1 MHPTVP
7 VLMYHHVSP
16 LKGDMVSVTPSV
28 FDGQMRHIRDA
39 GYQTL
44 SLGELLGFMEGG
56 FKPERKSVVITF
68 DDGYLD
74 NYIYAYPVL
83 KAYGLK
89 AAVFLV
95 SDWVDKASL
104 VHDKAQV
111 IEDYKKTP
119 LTHEQTKALAEKGA
133 LEKVSVDWQ
142 MVREMMG
149 GATIEFHSHT
159 RSHRSADRLERAELI
174 EELSGSK
181 RRIEEMTGVD
191 CQYLCWP
198 KGRYNA
204 EAVDAAVDAGY
215 KGIFTT
221 IAGVAERGG
230 DPLHIKRIVVKDS
243 AVWLKLRLAIYTNP
257 VLAKGYLA
265 LRGKKG

>member
-1 MHPTVP
+1 MHTTVP

-16 LKGDMVSVTPSV
+16 IKGDMVSVTPSV
-28 FDGQMRHIRDA
+28 FEGQMRHIKNA

-44 SLGELLGFMEGG
+44 SLGEFIGFMEGG

-83 KAYGLK
+83 KSYGLK

-104 VHDKAQV
+104 VHDKIQV
-111 IEDYKKTP
+111 IDDYKKMP
-119 LTHEQTKALAEKGA
+119 LTHEQTKALADKGA

-142 MVREMMG
+142 MVREMEG
-149 GATIEFHSHT
+149 GSLVEFHSHT
-159 RSHRSADRLERAELI
+159 KSHRTADRLDRAELI

-181 RRIEEMTGVD
+181 RRIEEMTKRD
-191 CQYLCWP
+191 CPYLCWP

-204 EAVDAAVDAGY
+204 EAVGAAVDAGY

-221 IAGVAERGG
+221 IAGVAERGA

-243 AVWLKLRLAIYTNP
+243 VAWLKVRLAIYTNP

>member
-1 MHPTVP
+1 MYTTVP

-28 FDGQMRHIRDA
+28 FDGQMRYIRDA

-44 SLGELLGFMEGG
+44 SLDELIGFMEGN

-83 KAYGLK
+83 KACGLK

-104 VHDKAQV
+104 VKDKTQV
-111 IEDYKKTP
+111 IDDYKKMP
-119 LTHEQTKALAEKGA
+119 LTHEQTKALAEKGV

-142 MVREMMG
+142 MVREMEE

-159 RSHRSADRLERAELI
+159 KSHRTADRLDKAELI

-181 RRIEEMTGVD
+181 RRIEEMTKRD
-191 CQYLCWP
+191 CPYLCWP

-204 EAVDAAVDAGY
+204 EAVDAAADAGY

-221 IAGVAERGG
+221 MPGVAQKGG

-243 AVWLKLRLAIYTNP
+243 VAWLKVRLAIYTNP
-257 VLAKGYLA
+257 ILAKGYLA